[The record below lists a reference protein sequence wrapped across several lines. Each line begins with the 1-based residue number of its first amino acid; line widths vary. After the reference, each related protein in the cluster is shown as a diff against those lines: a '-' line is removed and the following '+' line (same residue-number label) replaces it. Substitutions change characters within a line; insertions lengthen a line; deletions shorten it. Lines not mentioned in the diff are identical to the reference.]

1 MSSKMSFYF
10 LHGWVFSSRLTL
22 GLNIFAQGGTGRL
35 IIHENVE
42 DSPGD

>member
-22 GLNIFAQGGTGRL
+22 GLNILPKEAP
-35 IIHENVE
+35 VV
-42 DSPGD
+42 